1 MKNSENPG
9 MFSISHNSQFREAL
23 FETHLQGIM
32 YLSGIKIKYETEN
45 NMNKGVFFEKKVL
58 LVM

>member
-1 MKNSENPG
+1 